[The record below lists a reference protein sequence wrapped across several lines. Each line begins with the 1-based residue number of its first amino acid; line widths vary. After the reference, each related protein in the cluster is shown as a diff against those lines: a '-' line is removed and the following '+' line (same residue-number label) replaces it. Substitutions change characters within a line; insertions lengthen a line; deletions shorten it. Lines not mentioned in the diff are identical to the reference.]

1 MVHGFGTAVGLLRVH
16 DGLPL
21 SFHGTPH
28 SRQVLPKASHDV
40 RRRRDDGAE
49 FKEAVLGSRSDVPE
63 LVDVASRFPHDGSIS
78 GQEGA
83 APEDDGFEA

>member
-1 MVHGFGTAVGLLRVH
+1 VGRAYETLRVGQAGVEGYVW
-16 DGLPL
+16 DVRLVREALP
-21 SFHGTPH
+21 
-28 SRQVLPKASHDV
+28 RASHDV